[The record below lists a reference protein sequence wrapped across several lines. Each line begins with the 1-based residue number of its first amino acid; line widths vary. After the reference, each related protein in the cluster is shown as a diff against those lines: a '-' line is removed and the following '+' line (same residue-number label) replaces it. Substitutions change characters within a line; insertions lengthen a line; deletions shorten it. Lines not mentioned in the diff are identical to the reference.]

1 MNRIINQNEEMARE
15 ITGLETNAK
24 HFAVNENSAETVLRQ
39 EAVEAF
45 NNEVDKYVDNFN
57 KYQDIIQEYSKSIV
71 ENCNN
76 VEIMPIANY
85 ILIKPFVENPF
96 QKIEVTE
103 SGLITDLGG
112 KALTVKSNETGDY
125 EEEERFI
132 MVGNVIEVGPECKW
146 IQEGDVVMWTKPS
159 EVPVPFFKQGLVIV
173 NENRIIVT
181 VNEGLKKRFENG
193 R

>member
-1 MNRIINQNEEMARE
+1 MERMINQNEELAMGY
-15 ITGLETNAK
+15 TGLETGAK
-24 HFAVNENSAETVLRQ
+24 HFAVNEESADSVLKQ
-39 EAVEAF
+39 EAVDAF
-45 NNEVDKYVDNFN
+45 NAEVDNYVSSFN
-57 KYQDIIQEYSKSIV
+57 KYQEVMKEYSKSIV

-85 ILIKPFVENPF
+85 ILIKPFAENPF

-112 KALTVKSNETGDY
+112 KALTVKSNETGEY
-125 EEEERFI
+125 QEEERFI
-132 MVGNVIEVGPECKW
+132 MVGNVLEVGPECKW
-146 IQEGDVVMWTKPS
+146 IAEGDVVMWAKPS
-159 EVPVPFFKQGLVIV
+159 EVVVPFFKQGLVIV

-181 VNEGLKKRFENG
+181 VNEGLKKRFNNG